1 MNLNVREINI
11 AVEFQN
17 YIPNFTNRHLMA
29 IDCASSEQ
37 KPS

>member
-11 AVEFQN
+11 VVEFQS

-29 IDCASSEQ
+29 IDFASSER